1 MQNFSQEIFSQREG
15 WPFSIKSK
23 CSWDVRSEFRDES
36 QIWVEDWLH
45 TFANSHTANQGWHH
59 HHGEVSLSLFKAP
72 TYFCQPTKKAL
83 GGHIV
88 TKIDVSLFVFT
99 EKEGKEASWCLRCF
113 PPSGRQPTVT
123 HRVARDLRPVPPS
136 PPPPPLLF
144 LLRIFFHP
152 QIHIQTLSL
161 TEVRFLERPHPSFHC
176 VSLQLLLNLPINQK
190 NVKLVTD
197 HGRVWWMN
205 PLF

>member
-1 MQNFSQEIFSQREG
+1 MQKIPQEIFSQREG

-99 EKEGKEASWCLRCF
+99 GWEEGGGGLMLEVLPSQWPAAHCH
-113 PPSGRQPTVT
+113 PPGSQ
-123 HRVARDLRPVPPS
+123 RP
-136 PPPPPLLF
+136 
-144 LLRIFFHP
+144 
-152 QIHIQTLSL
+152 QTG
-161 TEVRFLERPHPSFHC
+161 PSFSSSSSPSSSSASFFIRRYKQNIKYKHC
-176 VSLQLLLNLPINQK
+176 
-190 NVKLVTD
+190 
-197 HGRVWWMN
+197 H
-205 PLF
+205 

>member
-1 MQNFSQEIFSQREG
+1 MQKIPQEIFSQREG

-72 TYFCQPTKKAL
+72 TFS
-83 GGHIV
+83 V
-88 TKIDVSLFVFT
+88 TPQKRLLVVTLSPRWMSVCLFSQA
-99 EKEGKEASWCLRCF
+99 EKKEGEAGWCLRCF

-136 PPPPPLLF
+136 PPPP
-144 LLRIFFHP
+144 
-152 QIHIQTLSL
+152 
-161 TEVRFLERPHPSFHC
+161 
-176 VSLQLLLNLPINQK
+176 LLLPPPHLFSSADTNTNI
-190 NVKLVTD
+190 VTKES
-197 HGRVWWMN
+197 
-205 PLF
+205 